1 MNEFYVKS
9 YTIDTT
15 HVDQMNNLRPSV
27 LLSFFQDMATDHA
40 EIMGLTRSYLMEN
53 FNACWLVVRSWYC
66 LQKPLKLGQTLT
78 IRTWH
83 RGAAPLIV
91 YRDFDLYVGDE
102 LVGEAVA
109 AWVVADVVSRKMLRP
124 RDIEGIVNSPVPETV
139 KALQLRPIRRPADP
153 ECVFSRTVRYSDL
166 DVNGHMNNTKY
177 ADLILDAFTPEEM
190 KGNYIAEMQLNYS
203 QECKWGETLAVVRK
217 FDGDGCYIDGCC
229 EDGERRFEAT
239 LQLREEV

>member
-27 LLSFFQDMATDHA
+27 LMSFFQDMATDHA
-40 EIMGLTRSYLMEN
+40 EIMGLTRDYLVEN
-53 FNACWLVVRSWYC
+53 HNACWIVVRNWYS
-66 LQKPLKLGQTLT
+66 LKKPLKVNEVLT
-78 IRTWH
+78 IKTWH

-91 YRDFDLYVGDE
+91 YRDFDLYVGEE

-124 RDIEGIVNSPVPETV
+124 RDVEGIVNSPVPETV
-139 KALQLRPIRRPADP
+139 KTVQLRPIRRPGELETVYA
-153 ECVFSRTVRYSDL
+153 RTVRYSDL

-190 KGNYIAEMQLNYS
+190 NGKFIAEMQLNYS
-203 QECKWGETLAVVRK
+203 QECKWGETLAVARK
-217 FDGDGCYIDGCC
+217 VDGDGCYIDGCC

-239 LQLREEV
+239 LQLLVE

>member
-40 EIMGLTRSYLMEN
+40 EIMGLTRDYLMEN
-53 FNACWLVVRSWYC
+53 YNACWLVVRSWYR
-66 LQKPLKLGQTLT
+66 LLRPLKLGQTLT

-91 YRDFDLYVGDE
+91 YRDFDLFVGE
-102 LVGEAVA
+102 EQVGEAVA

-124 RDIEGIVNSPVPETV
+124 RDVEGIVNSPVPETV
-139 KALQLRPIRRPADP
+139 KNLQLRPIRRPG
-153 ECVFSRTVRYSDL
+153 ELETVYSRTVRYSDL

-177 ADLILDAFTPEEM
+177 ADLILDAFSPEEM
-190 KGNYIAEMQLNYS
+190 TGKFIAQMQLNYS
-203 QECKWGETLAVVRK
+203 QECKWGEKLTVVRK
-217 FDGDGCYIDGCC
+217 LDDEGCYIDGCC

-239 LQLREEV
+239 LQLLAE